1 MKFAVFFVL
10 FFISS
15 CVEWRFKMHPDEV
28 DGTQTQSGHLM
39 QRLSVQS
46 SKSKNPQGAK
56 PGDPNIRN
64 DQENKVRK
72 KREYTVKKHTATW
85 MT

>member
-1 MKFAVFFVL
+1 
-10 FFISS
+10 
-15 CVEWRFKMHPDEV
+15 MHPDEV

-46 SKSKNPQGAK
+46 SKSKNLQGAK

-72 KREYTVKKHTATW
+72 KGNTRLRNTQLHG
-85 MT
+85 

>member
-1 MKFAVFFVL
+1 
-10 FFISS
+10 
-15 CVEWRFKMHPDEV
+15 MHPDEV

-46 SKSKNPQGAK
+46 SKSKNLQGAK

-64 DQENKVRK
+64 DQ
-72 KREYTVKKHTATW
+72 REYTVKKHTATW